1 MKEKLII
8 GKRISCYDTDMKMAQ
23 DRILI
28 VESDPLISDLISR
41 QALQAAGF
49 QTFVVADG
57 SAAISRAMQLAPDL
71 IITNL
76 QTPGLSGKDLL
87 VVLNSQR
94 MDIPVIVVAAPGME
108 SEVIQTFRL
117 GAADYL
123 ILPLRE
129 AEIVQA
135 VERILKQVHER
146 RERDRL
152 EKQLQKTNQELQQ
165 RVRELT
171 AIFSIGK
178 AVTSVTDQAYL
189 FEKILEGAVGVT
201 QADMGWLMLWDESS
215 NAYLLAAQR
224 NLPQAV
230 TVRMNQPWDDGI
242 SSLVAMSGEPL
253 CIHGDPVK
261 RFKISALGQSVL
273 IVPVKVQKQVVGL
286 LVTVRRQS
294 VAFTP
299 SEQHLLEAVADYAS
313 ISLVNAR
320 LFRAVEQRARAQ
332 QIAADNARL
341 NEEITQTLL
350 ESVRRELDGP
360 LSAASRALDGL
371 NREATLSLN
380 PNRRRHMNDLLTAIN
395 TLAQVEAGIE
405 QALSG
410 MRQGSQGAT
419 DLVEMIQ
426 EAARRFSAVAEK
438 NQVRIAVHFPE
449 GKVLVPGTPG
459 QLAQA
464 LDGFLS
470 HALRS
475 SIPSGQ
481 VEVQLEVTG
490 GHQAHGAVSDGGH
503 GLEPAETVALF
514 DPKAQAALPVAQRYG
529 GLGINLPV
537 VKQIITSL
545 GGKVWV
551 ESQKGEGTIFH
562 FTLPIKSRI

>member
-242 SSLVAMSGEPL
+242 SSLVAMSGEPI

-350 ESVRRELDGP
+350 ESVRRVDVY
-360 LSAASRALDGL
+360 AASRAGGL
-371 NREATLSLN
+371 NREATSAK
-380 PNRRRHMNDLLTAIN
+380 PQPPPSMN
-395 TLAQVEAGIE
+395 
-405 QALSG
+405 
-410 MRQGSQGAT
+410 
-419 DLVEMIQ
+419 
-426 EAARRFSAVAEK
+426 
-438 NQVRIAVHFPE
+438 
-449 GKVLVPGTPG
+449 
-459 QLAQA
+459 
-464 LDGFLS
+464 
-470 HALRS
+470 
-475 SIPSGQ
+475 
-481 VEVQLEVTG
+481 
-490 GHQAHGAVSDGGH
+490 
-503 GLEPAETVALF
+503 
-514 DPKAQAALPVAQRYG
+514 
-529 GLGINLPV
+529 
-537 VKQIITSL
+537 
-545 GGKVWV
+545 
-551 ESQKGEGTIFH
+551 ES
-562 FTLPIKSRI
+562 

>member
-171 AIFSIGK
+171 AIFR
-178 AVTSVTDQAYL
+178 L
-189 FEKILEGAVGVT
+189 
-201 QADMGWLMLWDESS
+201 
-215 NAYLLAAQR
+215 
-224 NLPQAV
+224 
-230 TVRMNQPWDDGI
+230 
-242 SSLVAMSGEPL
+242 
-253 CIHGDPVK
+253 
-261 RFKISALGQSVL
+261 
-273 IVPVKVQKQVVGL
+273 
-286 LVTVRRQS
+286 
-294 VAFTP
+294 
-299 SEQHLLEAVADYAS
+299 
-313 ISLVNAR
+313 AR
-320 LFRAVEQRARAQ
+320 L
-332 QIAADNARL
+332 
-341 NEEITQTLL
+341 LL
-350 ESVRRELDGP
+350 L
-360 LSAASRALDGL
+360 
-371 NREATLSLN
+371 
-380 PNRRRHMNDLLTAIN
+380 
-395 TLAQVEAGIE
+395 
-405 QALSG
+405 
-410 MRQGSQGAT
+410 
-419 DLVEMIQ
+419 
-426 EAARRFSAVAEK
+426 
-438 NQVRIAVHFPE
+438 
-449 GKVLVPGTPG
+449 
-459 QLAQA
+459 
-464 LDGFLS
+464 
-470 HALRS
+470 
-475 SIPSGQ
+475 
-481 VEVQLEVTG
+481 
-490 GHQAHGAVSDGGH
+490 
-503 GLEPAETVALF
+503 
-514 DPKAQAALPVAQRYG
+514 
-529 GLGINLPV
+529 
-537 VKQIITSL
+537 
-545 GGKVWV
+545 
-551 ESQKGEGTIFH
+551 
-562 FTLPIKSRI
+562 